1 MHIFS
6 PNHKVVT
13 RESADT
19 FYGSFSIPKK
29 GVFVIPPMT
38 VDGGVT
44 KREFQRRSPV
54 WPQNSID
61 TYGM

>member
-19 FYGSFSIPKK
+19 LYGSFSIPKK

-44 KREFQRRSPV
+44 KKGISKAQPCLATEFH
-54 WPQNSID
+54 
-61 TYGM
+61 